1 MTAKPFYRDR
11 TNRCMAGAI
20 ALIALLMQA
29 LAGYLPMPAMGG
41 LTSWQIAWTPMCLSP
56 QGEAERGQ
64 PADRSH
70 GTHCAVCVVM
80 SQAGSTDTPAEV
92 ALAAHAI
99 VADVA
104 REAVRTIQIAGIPA
118 RAFSSRAPPFIA

>member
-1 MTAKPFYRDR
+1 
-11 TNRCMAGAI
+11 MAGAI

-41 LTSWQIAWTPMCLSP
+41 LTSWEMAWSPLCLSP
-56 QGEAERGQ
+56 QSEAERGH

-70 GTHCAVCVVM
+70 GTHCVVCVVM

-92 ALAAHAI
+92 ALPIQTI

-104 REAVRTIQIAGIPA
+104 RGAIQTTQIAGIPA